1 MGGCNSFGTHD
12 WILKKA
18 IRAVGNRASWVRVRV
33 ALRATDDPDDPLHG
47 CC

>member
-18 IRAVGNRASWVRVRV
+18 IRAVGNMASWVRVRV